1 MSKSKSSKPAAKKEN
16 NNSRAILDTGASN
29 QPAMKTSEIRDL
41 IDFISKSGLNEV
53 NIETKELKL
62 SVKREPDQKVFKS
75 TPVPVVTQAAQVA
88 APVGQAVSALPVA
101 LKSEAPSAPAASSKK
116 TAEIKSPMIGTF
128 YRSGNPDSPPFVS
141 VGDKITKGQPVCII
155 EAMKLF
161 NEIESEVSG
170 TIVKV
175 MVENASPVEYD
186 QVLFVV
192 EPD

>member
-1 MSKSKSSKPAAKKEN
+1 MSKTKSSKPSAKKEVIT
-16 NNSRAILDTGASN
+16 SRAILDTGASN

-75 TPVPVVTQAAQVA
+75 TPVPVVTQAALAA
-88 APVGQAVSALPVA
+88 APVAASV
-101 LKSEAPSAPAASSKK
+101 SAPAALKSDAEAPASSSKK
-116 TAEIKSPMIGTF
+116 TVEIKSPMIGTF

-141 VGDKITKGQPVCII
+141 VGDKISKGQAVCII

-175 MVENASPVEYD
+175 MVENSSPVEYD

>member
-1 MSKSKSSKPAAKKEN
+1 MSKTSQTKTPAKKKAN
-16 NNSRAILDTGASN
+16 PTRDTQDSGALN
-29 QPAMKTSEIRDL
+29 QPEMKTSEIRDL

-75 TPVPVVTQAAQVA
+75 TPVITQSAAA
-88 APVGQAVSALPVA
+88 APTLSAATPAPVA
-101 LKSEAPSAPAASSKK
+101 PAPSAPAASSAKK
-116 TAEIKSPMIGTF
+116 TVEIKSPMIGTF
-128 YRSGNPDSPPFVS
+128 YRSGNPDTPPFVS
-141 VGDKITKGQPVCII
+141 VGDKISKGQAVCII

-170 TIVKV
+170 TVVKV
-175 MVENASPVEYD
+175 MVENSSPVEYD
-186 QVLFVV
+186 QVLFVI